1 MKKTASGYRL
11 IFGYLGL
18 FIAFVGVALLLPLV
32 SLIDPLI
39 APEAYDWYCFV
50 IPSVAAI
57 VGGSFMFGLLIAG
70 RTKAQLGKHQDS
82 ILLVL
87 IWLCA
92 IFISAVPFLLEKDM
106 NLSFTD
112 AMFETTSCYATVGLS
127 IFKPEFYG
135 EIVGSTPHRLFVIY
149 RAVLCF
155 LGGIG
160 LVLIITSAISDRYGL
175 KLYLAEGHND
185 KLMPNLARSARV
197 ILALYSGFMVFG
209 YILYMLAG
217 MNSYEA
223 FVHSISAFAT
233 AGFSTKPDGIAG
245 FASIHNFWA
254 IQVVSIV
261 LMLLGALN
269 FLLALF
275 LITGKFKK
283 VFKDC
288 EVKFFGIICLI
299 FIPIFFLS
307 ALYARSGQNFGAGK
321 TFVESSFT
329 YLSAI
334 TTTGFANLQDLK
346 TLGQGT
352 LLLVTV
358 MTIIGG
364 GMGSTSGGVKQYR
377 FVLAFKSFYWNTREA
392 TASSNKIFPHFIY
405 RCGSEKEVHH
415 DEIANALGFILLYV
429 TVLFVGS
436 LLVSV
441 FNKGI
446 DPNLN
451 SFGDSLFEFA
461 NALSCTGLSVG
472 VSQASTVAAKWTFIA
487 GMFAGRLEILAIYFA
502 FFRAVRDLFRKETY

>member
-18 FIAFVGVALLLPLV
+18 FIAFVGVALLLPLIG
-32 SLIDPLI
+32 LIDPLI
-39 APEAYDWYCFV
+39 RPESYDWYCFV
-50 IPSVAAI
+50 IPSAASI
-57 VGGSFMFGLLIAG
+57 IGGSFMFGILIAG

-127 IFKPEFYG
+127 IFKPEFYEG
-135 EIVGSTPHRLFVIY
+135 VNPHRLFVIY

-185 KLMPNLARSARV
+185 KLMPNLARSARI
-197 ILALYSGFMVFG
+197 ILALYSGFMIFG
-209 YILYMLAG
+209 FILYMLAG

-245 FASIHNFWA
+245 FAASNRYWA
-254 IQVVSIV
+254 IQVVSII
-261 LMLLGALN
+261 LMILGALN

-288 EVKFFGIICLI
+288 EVKFFGILCLI
-299 FIPIFFLS
+299 FIPVFFVS
-307 ALYARSGQNFGAGK
+307 ALYARAGQSVGAGK

-334 TTTGFANLQDLK
+334 TTTGFANLTDLK

-392 TASSNKIFPHFIY
+392 TASSNKIFPHFVY
-405 RCGSEKEVHH
+405 RCGSDKEVHH

-436 LLVSV
+436 LLVCV

-472 VSQASTVAAKWTFIA
+472 VSQASTVPAKWTFIA

-502 FFRAVRDLFRKETY
+502 FFRAFRDLFRKETY

>member
-18 FIAFVGVALLLPLV
+18 FIAFVGVALLLPLIG
-32 SLIDPLI
+32 LIDPLI
-39 APEAYDWYCFV
+39 RPEAYDWYCFV
-50 IPSVAAI
+50 IPSACAI

-106 NLSFTD
+106 KLSFTD
-112 AMFETTSCYATVGLS
+112 AIFETTSCYATVGLS
-127 IFKPEFYG
+127 IFKPGFYDG
-135 EIVGSTPHRLFVIY
+135 ETPHRLFVIY

-175 KLYLAEGHND
+175 KLYLAEGHTD

-197 ILALYSGFMVFG
+197 ILGLYSGFMVLG

-233 AGFSTKPDGIAG
+233 AGFSTRADGIAG
-245 FASIHNFWA
+245 FASSPNFWA

-288 EVKFFGIICLI
+288 EVRFFGILCLI
-299 FIPIFFLS
+299 FIPVFFFS
-307 ALYARSGQNFGAGK
+307 ALYARAGQNVGAGK

-334 TTTGFANLQDLK
+334 TTTGFANLTDLK

-377 FVLAFKSFYWNTREA
+377 FVLAFKSFYWNTKEA
-392 TASSNKIFPHFIY
+392 TASSNKIFPHFVY
-405 RCGSEKEVHH
+405 RCGSDKEVHH
-415 DEIANALGFILLYV
+415 DEIANASGFVLLYV
-429 TVLFVGS
+429 IVLFVGS

-446 DPNLN
+446 DPSLN
-451 SFGDSLFEFA
+451 TYGDSLFEFA

-472 VSQASTVAAKWTFIA
+472 VSQASTVAAKWTLIA

-502 FFRAVRDLFRKETY
+502 FFRAFRDLFRKETY

>member
-1 MKKTASGYRL
+1 MKKKTASGYRL

-18 FIAFVGVALLLPLV
+18 FIAFVGIAILLPLFG
-32 SLIDPLI
+32 LLDPKI
-39 APEAYDWYCFV
+39 RPEAVDWYCFV
-50 IPSVAAI
+50 IPGVSAI
-57 VGGSFMFGLLIAG
+57 ILGSFMFGLLIAG
-70 RTKAQLGKHQDS
+70 RTKAQLGKHQDA

-87 IWLCA
+87 IWLSA
-92 IFISAVPFLLEKDM
+92 IFISAVPFLLEKSM
-106 NLSFTD
+106 KLSFTD

-127 IFKPEFYG
+127 IFRPEHY
-135 EIVGSTPHRLFVIY
+135 ELNKMFVIY
-149 RAVLCF
+149 RSVLCF

-185 KLMPNLARSARV
+185 KLMPNLARSARI
-197 ILALYSGFMVFG
+197 ILALYSGFMIFG
-209 YILYMLAG
+209 FILYMLAG

-245 FASIHNFWA
+245 FAASNRYWA
-254 IQVVSIV
+254 IQVVSII
-261 LMLLGALN
+261 LMILGALN

-288 EVKFFGIICLI
+288 EVKFFGILCLI
-299 FIPIFFLS
+299 FIPIFFVS
-307 ALYARSGQNFGAGK
+307 ALYARAGQSVGAGK

-329 YLSAI
+329 YFSAI
-334 TTTGFANLQDLK
+334 TTTGFANLTELK

-392 TASSNKIFPHFIY
+392 TASSNKIFPHFVY
-405 RCGSEKEVHH
+405 RCGSDKEVHH

-436 LLVSV
+436 LLVCV

-472 VSQASTVAAKWTFIA
+472 VSQASTVPAKWTFIA

-502 FFRAVRDLFRKETY
+502 FFRAFRDLFRKETY

>member
-18 FIAFVGVALLLPLV
+18 FIAFVGVAILLPL
-32 SLIDPLI
+32 I
-39 APEAYDWYCFV
+39 ALLAYPQEAGDWYCFV
-50 IPSVAAI
+50 IPGGGAI
-57 VGGSFMFGLLIAG
+57 VLGIAMFMLIAR

-87 IWLCA
+87 IWVSA

-127 IFKPEFYG
+127 IFKESDYA
-135 EIVGSTPHRLFVIY
+135 HHLFVLY
-149 RAVLCF
+149 RSVLCF

-197 ILALYSGFMVFG
+197 ILAIYSGFMVFG
-209 YILYMLAG
+209 FVLYIIAG
-217 MNSYEA
+217 MTPYDA
-223 FVHSISAFAT
+223 IVHSVSAFAT
-233 AGFSTKPDGIAG
+233 AGFSSHYEGITY
-245 FASIHNFWA
+245 FASFPNYWA

-261 LMLLGALN
+261 LMLLGATN

-275 LITGKFKK
+275 LLTGRFKK

-288 EVKFFGIICLI
+288 EIKFFGILCLV
-299 FIPIFFLS
+299 FIPLFFMTGIF
-307 ALYARSGQNFGAGK
+307 ARLGQNIAVGK
-321 TFVESSFT
+321 TFVESTFT

-334 TTTGFANLQDLK
+334 TTTGFANVSDLK
-346 TLGQGT
+346 TLGEGT
-352 LLLVTV
+352 LLLVTL
-358 MTIIGG
+358 MNIIGG

-392 TASSNKIFPHFIY
+392 TASPNKIYPHFVY
-405 RCGSEKEVHH
+405 RCGKEKEINH
-415 DEIANALGFILLYV
+415 DEIANAFGFIILYIA
-429 TVLFVGS
+429 VLFIGALFVTI
-436 LLVSV
+436 
-441 FNKGI
+441 FNKGQS
-446 DPNLN
+446 N
-451 SFGDSLFEFA
+451 FGDSLFEFG
-461 NALSCTGLSVG
+461 NALACTGLSIG
-472 VSQASTVAAKWTFIA
+472 VSQAATNGAKWTLIA
-487 GMFAGRLEILAIYFA
+487 GMFAGRLEIIAIYFA
-502 FFRAVRDLFRKETY
+502 FFRAFRDLFRKETY

>member
-18 FIAFVGVALLLPLV
+18 FIAFVGVALLLPLL

-39 APEAYDWYCFV
+39 RPEAYDWYCFV
-50 IPSVAAI
+50 IPSVSAI
-57 VGGSFMFGLLIAG
+57 LIGSFMFGLLIAG
-70 RTKAQLGKHQDS
+70 RTKAQLGKHQDA

-127 IFKPEFYG
+127 IFRPEFYEG
-135 EIVGSTPHRLFVIY
+135 ITPHRLFVIY

-209 YILYMLAG
+209 FILYMLAG

-233 AGFSTKPDGIAG
+233 AGFSTKADGIVG
-245 FASIHNFWA
+245 FASSNRYWA
-254 IQVVSIV
+254 IQVVSII
-261 LMLLGALN
+261 LMLLGSLN

-275 LITGKFKK
+275 LITGKVRK

-288 EVKFFGIICLI
+288 EVRFFGILCLI
-299 FIPIFFLS
+299 FIPTFFLT
-307 ALYARSGQNFGAGK
+307 AVFARSVSQYQSSLGQ

-334 TTTGFANLQDLK
+334 TTTGFANCADLR

-352 LLLVTV
+352 LLLVTL
-358 MTIIGG
+358 MNIIGG

-392 TASSNKIFPHFIY
+392 GGSANKIYPHFIY
-405 RCGSEKEVHH
+405 RCGKEKEVEH
-415 DEIANALGFILLYV
+415 DEIANAFGFILLYV
-429 TVLFVGS
+429 IILFAGG
-436 LLVSV
+436 LLVSI
-441 FNKGI
+441 FNGGGAGFS
-446 DPNLN
+446 N
-451 SFGDSLFEFA
+451 FGDSLFEFG
-461 NALSCTGLSVG
+461 NALACTGLSIG
-472 VSQASTVAAKWTFIA
+472 VSMQSTVGAKWTFIA

-502 FFRAVRDLFRKETY
+502 LFRVVKDIFRKETY

>member
-18 FIAFVGVALLLPLV
+18 FIAFVGVALLLPLIG
-32 SLIDPLI
+32 LIDPLI
-39 APEAYDWYCFV
+39 RPESYDWYCFV
-50 IPSVAAI
+50 IPSAAAI
-57 VGGSFMFGLLIAG
+57 IGGSFMFGILIAG

-127 IFKPEFYG
+127 IFKPEFYEG
-135 EIVGSTPHRLFVIY
+135 VNPHRLFVIY
-149 RAVLCF
+149 RAILCF

-185 KLMPNLARSARV
+185 KLMPNLARSARI

-233 AGFSTKPDGIAG
+233 AGFSTRADGIAG
-245 FASIHNFWA
+245 FASSSNYWA

-288 EVKFFGIICLI
+288 EVRFFGILCLI
-299 FIPIFFLS
+299 FIPVFFLS

-334 TTTGFANLQDLK
+334 TTTGFANVTNLK

-377 FVLAFKSFYWNTREA
+377 FILAFKSFYWNTREA
-392 TASSNKIFPHFIY
+392 TAPANKIFPHFIY
-405 RCGSEKEVHH
+405 RCGNDKEVHH

-436 LLVSV
+436 LLVCV
-441 FNKGI
+441 FNQGI

>member
-18 FIAFVGVALLLPLV
+18 FIAFVGVAILLPL
-32 SLIDPLI
+32 L
-39 APEAYDWYCFV
+39 AGFAYPDEFKADWYCFV
-50 IPSVAAI
+50 IPGCAAI
-57 VGGSFMFGLLIAG
+57 IGGSFMFGMLIAG

-87 IWLCA
+87 IWVSA

-127 IFKPEFYG
+127 IFKESDY
-135 EIVGSTPHRLFVIY
+135 VHHLFVLY
-149 RAVLCF
+149 RSVLCF

-209 YILYMLAG
+209 FVLYIIAG
-217 MNSYEA
+217 MTPYDA
-223 FVHSISAFAT
+223 IVHSVSAFAT
-233 AGFSTKPDGIAG
+233 AGFSSHYEGITY
-245 FASIHNFWA
+245 FASFPNYWA

-261 LMLLGALN
+261 LMLLGATN

-275 LITGKFKK
+275 LLTGRFKK

-288 EVKFFGIICLI
+288 EIKFFGILCLVC
-299 FIPIFFLS
+299 IPLFFMT
-307 ALYARSGQNFGAGK
+307 AMFARIGQGIGAGK

-334 TTTGFANLQDLK
+334 TTTGFANVSDLK
-346 TLGQGT
+346 TLGEGT

-358 MTIIGG
+358 MNIIGG

-392 TASSNKIFPHFIY
+392 TASPNKIYPHFVY
-405 RCGSEKEVHH
+405 RCGNEKEVSH
-415 DEIANALGFILLYV
+415 DEIANAFGFILLYV
-429 TVLFVGS
+429 TVLFVGG
-436 LLVSV
+436 LFVTM
-441 FNKGI
+441 FNKGQS
-446 DPNLN
+446 N
-451 SFGDSLFEFA
+451 FGDSLFEFG
-461 NALSCTGLSVG
+461 NALACTGLSIG
-472 VSQASTVAAKWTFIA
+472 VSAAATNGAKWVFIA
-487 GMFAGRLEILAIYFA
+487 GMFAGRLEIIAIYFA
-502 FFRAVRDLFRKETY
+502 FFRAFRDLFRKETY

>member
-18 FIAFVGVALLLPLV
+18 FIAFIGVALLLPLIGLV
-32 SLIDPLI
+32 DPLI
-39 APEAYDWYCFV
+39 RPEAYDWYCFV
-50 IPSVAAI
+50 IPSAGAI
-57 VGGSFMFGLLIAG
+57 VGGSLMFGLLIAG
-70 RTKAQLGKHQDS
+70 RSKAQLGKHQDS

-112 AMFETTSCYATVGLS
+112 AIFETTSCYATVGLS
-127 IFKPEFYG
+127 IFKPEFYEG
-135 EIVGSTPHRLFVIY
+135 VNPHRLFVVY

-197 ILALYSGFMVFG
+197 ILALYSGFMVLG

-233 AGFSTKPDGIAG
+233 AGFSTRADGIAG
-245 FASIHNFWA
+245 FASSNNFWA
-254 IQVVSIV
+254 IQLVSIL
-261 LMLLGALN
+261 LMILGALN

-288 EVKFFGIICLI
+288 EVKFFGILCLI
-299 FIPIFFLS
+299 FIPVFFLS
-307 ALYARSGQNFGAGK
+307 ALFARKGENFNVGQ

-334 TTTGFANLQDLK
+334 TTTGFANLTNLK

-392 TASSNKIFPHFIY
+392 TASSNKIFPHFVY
-405 RCGSEKEVHH
+405 RCGSEKEVNH

-472 VSQASTVAAKWTFIA
+472 VSQASTVGAKWTLIA
-487 GMFAGRLEILAIYFA
+487 GMFAGRLEIIAIYFA
-502 FFRAVRDLFRKETY
+502 FFRMFRDLFRKETY

>member
-18 FIAFVGVALLLPLV
+18 FIAFVGLALLLPLIG
-32 SLIDPLI
+32 LIDPLVR
-39 APEAYDWYCFV
+39 PEAYDWYCFV
-50 IPSVAAI
+50 IPSACAI
-57 VGGSFMFGLLIAG
+57 LGGSLMFGILIAG

-106 NLSFTD
+106 KMSFTD
-112 AMFETTSCYATVGLS
+112 AIFETTSCYATVGLS
-127 IFKPEFYG
+127 IFKPEFYDG
-135 EIVGSTPHRLFVIY
+135 EIPHRLFVIY
-149 RAVLCF
+149 RAVLCC

-185 KLMPNLARSARV
+185 KLMPNLARSARI

-233 AGFSTKPDGIAG
+233 AGFSTRAEGIAG
-245 FASIHNFWA
+245 FANSQNYWA

-261 LMLLGALN
+261 LMLLGSLN

-288 EVKFFGIICLI
+288 EVRFFGILCLI

-307 ALYARSGQNFGAGK
+307 ALYARAGQNFGAGK

-334 TTTGFANLQDLK
+334 TTTGFANLTDLK

-377 FVLAFKSFYWNTREA
+377 FILAFKSFYWNTREA
-392 TASSNKIFPHFIY
+392 TASSNKIFPHFVY
-405 RCGSEKEVHH
+405 RCGTDKEVHH

-436 LLVSV
+436 LLVAV

-446 DPNLN
+446 NPNLN

-472 VSQASTVAAKWTFIA
+472 VSQASTVAAKWTLIA

-502 FFRAVRDLFRKETY
+502 FFRAFRDLFRKETF